1 MVCRFLR
8 SRSASSSPAGSS
20 CEPMLPCGNTP
31 SPPAVPGTAPPAPR
45 PRGVP
50 PIAIEAAIIAELFLG
65 EAIRTPVCGSRLFIL
80 KNTPAVFDT
89 ASILVGPCH
98 SMART
103 LNLDI
108 QRRTASRRRSLRFT
122 QRRRHVRQQDASRVF
137 PSGSVLAPIRRLRPA
152 DAGTRSGQVKAIEI
166 ARILQRTLLAP
177 AYTQFRRLSQPTRC
191 RISENVFLFV
201 SRRPPQGDDLRKND
215 TLCLALYP
223 KPYSLRPTSFTLDT
237 ETAAL
242 GAPS

>member
-1 MVCRFLR
+1 LPSCSLARP
-8 SRSASSSPAGSS
+8 SARPFAAAGFSSSKTLRPFLTRPVYTGGS
-20 CEPMLPCGNTP
+20 
-31 SPPAVPGTAPPAPR
+31 VP
-45 PRGVP
+45 
-50 PIAIEAAIIAELFLG
+50 F
-65 EAIRTPVCGSRLFIL
+65 
-80 KNTPAVFDT
+80 
-89 ASILVGPCH
+89 
-98 SMART
+98 MART

>member
-1 MVCRFLR
+1 
-8 SRSASSSPAGSS
+8 
-20 CEPMLPCGNTP
+20 
-31 SPPAVPGTAPPAPR
+31 
-45 PRGVP
+45 
-50 PIAIEAAIIAELFLG
+50 
-65 EAIRTPVCGSRLFIL
+65 
-80 KNTPAVFDT
+80 
-89 ASILVGPCH
+89 
-98 SMART
+98 MART

-242 GAPS
+242 GAPSWRFSHWAHALFQVSSFWGPRAKTAMASAPVQFALLIPR